1 MNKKELNKR
10 IEVLF
15 KEHNS
20 WLLKVAFNI
29 TKNREISQDL
39 VSELYMYLL
48 EHGTPKLYYSN
59 SFNLMYLHSYIKTRW
74 LNRVKRDKKSTSN
87 LPEEVEEEEYDIG
100 FDMRLEKGYQDVLQE
115 LEKMKGTRSWS
126 SAKIFELYWFGDDTM
141 ESLSD
146 KLHISK
152 STTFLNVKKVKQHIR
167 NKVQNPFRD
176 A

>member
-1 MNKKELNKR
+1 
-10 IEVLF
+10 
-15 KEHNS
+15 
-20 WLLKVAFNI
+20 
-29 TKNREISQDL
+29 
-39 VSELYMYLL
+39 
-48 EHGTPKLYYSN
+48 
-59 SFNLMYLHSYIKTRW
+59 MYLHSYIKTRW